1 MPKHHSEDY
10 KISAIKHYLTKS
22 HNLTKTCSDFSC
34 SRISLKRWV
43 DRYNDEQSVKRHN
56 RKPLS
61 YKITKEQVNYAIK
74 KDELKKY
81 KRSISTLKRKPKN
94 YKE

>member
-1 MPKHHSEDY
+1 MPEHHSEDY
-10 KISAIKHYLTKS
+10 KISAMKHYLTKS
-22 HNLTKTCSDFSC
+22 LNLTKTYSDFGC

-61 YKITKEQVNYAIK
+61 YKIIKEQV
-74 KDELKKY
+74 
-81 KRSISTLKRKPKN
+81 
-94 YKE
+94 